1 MASSAQP
8 GTHITRHW
16 QPLLT
21 SHFTH
26 YTTVATDKS
35 PTRQPHYPLPHYYSP
50 NTITR
55 THLSQNTIHHILVIG
70 HPSTAT
76 LHPHNFQPRARAL
89 TLAHSSIS
97 PARHTTALYHPSY
110 YELLR
115 ALHYSRTFSNYRP
128 KTAYHRHLSSYFQDT
143 PLQGPVTQ
151 DKRATSHLASHTTP
165 YRTRESSHLPNIP
178 STQDGVFKF

>member
-8 GTHITRHW
+8 GRRITRHS
-16 QPLLT
+16 
-21 SHFTH
+21 SHRTLRII
-26 YTTVATDKS
+26 
-35 PTRQPHYPLPHYYSP
+35 RQLRLILPHTAAALPSTTLLLSQYSHADTSIA
-50 NTITR
+50 NTIY
-55 THLSQNTIHHILVIG
+55 HIPVIG

-76 LHPHNFQPRARAL
+76 LHPHNFHPRAL
-89 TLAHSSIS
+89 TLAHSSTS
-97 PARHTTALYHPSY
+97 PCTTY
-110 YELLR
+110 YSSVPPKLLR

-165 YRTRESSHLPNIP
+165 HRTPESSDLPNIP
-178 STQDGVFKF
+178 YTQDGVFKF